1 VNNSDKPLAGKRV
14 VVTRACD
21 QAAEFVAQLESYGA
35 QVLLLP
41 AIRIAPPEN
50 LAALDRAVLELDTF
64 DWLIFTS
71 RNAVKFLASRFPLV
85 GITRERMRQLM
96 LAPKVAV
103 IGAATND
110 AARAAGFAPTRE
122 ARESRGEALATE
134 LSNEVRGKRVLL
146 PRGDRAD
153 SSLPR
158 ALEAAGANVVEVIAY
173 RTVRPESFDPAVV
186 ETIRS
191 GEVDVV
197 TLFSPSACETLFTEI
212 GLETLSRHSGKI
224 RIASIGR
231 TTSNAVRE
239 GGLPVAIESPSA
251 SSAALCAVIAEFFR
265 NRANRGTVA
274 P

>member
-14 VVTRACD
+14 VVTRAPE

-35 QVLLLP
+35 EVLLLP
-41 AIRIAPPEN
+41 SIRIAPPEN
-50 LAALDRAVLELDTF
+50 LAALDRAVVELESF
-64 DWLIFTS
+64 DWVIFTS
-71 RNAVKFLASRFPLV
+71 RNAVKFFASRFPLV
-85 GITRERMRQLM
+85 GITRERMNQLT

-103 IGAATND
+103 IGASTHNEALSI
-110 AARAAGFAPTRE
+110 GFLPDVE
-122 ARESRGEALATE
+122 AHESRSEVLAAE
-134 LSNEVRGKRVLL
+134 LSDQLRGKRVLL

-173 RTVRPESFDPAVV
+173 RTIRPESFDPAVV
-186 ETIRS
+186 EAIRA
-191 GEVDVV
+191 GEVDAI
-197 TLFSPSACETLFTEI
+197 TLFSPSACETLLAEI
-212 GLETLSRHSGKI
+212 GLETLSRHSSKI
-224 RIASIGR
+224 RIASIGP